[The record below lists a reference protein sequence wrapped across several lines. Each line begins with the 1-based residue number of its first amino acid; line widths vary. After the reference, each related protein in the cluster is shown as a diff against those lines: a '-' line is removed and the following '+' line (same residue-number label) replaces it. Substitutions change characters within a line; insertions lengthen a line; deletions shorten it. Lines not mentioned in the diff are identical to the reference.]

1 MEKYKPPT
9 ATSILSIQKPKD
21 TSLDSIEAE
30 LQNIWKSQEDDD
42 SAPTVS
48 PASTFN
54 IVIYEPEEIQ
64 QLLATLGFYTD
75 DIDGLQR
82 SETRKAILA
91 AQKEYN
97 LRLTGRV
104 DTATLARLRE
114 EVSKLPP
121 EQRHFENAD
130 IRGFNFDGPLAAQ
143 NPSRVISLCPT
154 FGDDEGVSA
163 QVSAYCPVQKGSDSK
178 LVCCEY
184 ITLRGTKGAL
194 ERVGDLVNS
203 LMVSEL
209 PKFVWWKGTPNPEQP
224 LFQKLAPSSSCL
236 ILDSSY
242 YGDAGSEIVKIQKL
256 VDEHTNIADLNWYR
270 LAPWQELAAAAFDP
284 PERRMA
290 LKEVDRVG
298 IDYEK
303 GNPAQALMMLG
314 WLASRMDWSLKG
326 YEYEGGDYD
335 VERVYFAGEGDR
347 TIEAE
352 LAGVPVID
360 QGEVMGDLTGLRL
373 QSTNPQANCNTILC
387 SETVGCMRMES
398 GGSAQSSMVKEV
410 TSLSDQRSDLLLG
423 QQLQRWGEDVLFEE
437 SLAVTAEI
445 LDLMAKHRSDR
456 PSEVLQNA

>member
-1 MEKYKPPT
+1 MDKYRPPS
-9 ATSILSIQKPKD
+9 ATSILAIQKPKNISPD
-21 TSLDSIEAE
+21 EIEAE
-30 LQNIWKSQEDDD
+30 LQNIWQAQEED
-42 SAPTVS
+42 S
-48 PASTFN
+48 STPVVTRATTFT

-64 QLLATLGFYTD
+64 QLLGTLGFYTN
-75 DIDGLQR
+75 DIDGLHR
-82 SETRKAILA
+82 SETREAILA

-104 DTATLARLRE
+104 DNPTLARLRE
-114 EVSKLPP
+114 EVRSLPSEKRLLKNP
-121 EQRHFENAD
+121 D

-143 NPSRVISLCPT
+143 NPGRVITLCPT
-154 FGDDEGVSA
+154 FGEDKGVTA
-163 QVSAYCPVQKGSDSK
+163 QVSAYCPVQKNGNSK

-184 ITLRGTKGAL
+184 ITLRGTKEAL
-194 ERVGDLVNS
+194 EGVGDLVNS
-203 LMVSEL
+203 LVVQGL
-209 PKFVWWKGTPNPEQP
+209 PKFVWWKGTPNPEQA
-224 LFQKLAPSSSCL
+224 LFQSLALTSSCL

-290 LKEVDRVG
+290 LKEIDRVG
-298 IDYEK
+298 VDYEK
-303 GNPAQALMMLG
+303 GNPAQALMFLG
-314 WLASRMDWSLKG
+314 WLASRMDWELKT

-335 VERVYFAGEGDR
+335 LERVYFVGEGGR
-347 TIEAE
+347 KIEAE

-360 QGEVMGDLTGLRL
+360 QGEVMGDLTGVRL

-398 GGSAQSSMVKEV
+398 GGSAQSSMVEEV

-437 SLAVTAEI
+437 SLATTSKI
-445 LDLMAKHRSDR
+445 LDLIAHH
-456 PSEVLQNA
+456 Q

>member
-1 MEKYKPPT
+1 MDKYKPPS
-9 ATSILSIQKPKD
+9 ATSILAIQKPKNISPD
-21 TSLDSIEAE
+21 EIEAE
-30 LQNIWKSQEDDD
+30 LKNIWQVQEED
-42 SAPTVS
+42 S
-48 PASTFN
+48 STPVVTRATTFT

-64 QLLATLGFYTD
+64 QLLGTLGFYTN
-75 DIDGLQR
+75 DIDGLHR
-82 SETRKAILA
+82 SETREAILA

-104 DTATLARLRE
+104 DNATLAKLRE
-114 EVSKLPP
+114 QVRSLPP
-121 EQRHFENAD
+121 EKRHLKNPD

-143 NPSRVISLCPT
+143 NPGRVITLCPT
-154 FGDDEGVSA
+154 FGEDEGVTA
-163 QVSAYCPVQKGSDSK
+163 QVSAYCPVQKNGSGK

-184 ITLRGTKGAL
+184 ITLRGTKEAL
-194 ERVGDLVNS
+194 EGVGDLVNS
-203 LMVSEL
+203 LVVQGL
-209 PKFVWWKGTPNPEQP
+209 PKFVWWKGTPNPEQA
-224 LFQKLAPSSSCL
+224 LFQSLALTSSCL

-298 IDYEK
+298 VDYEK
-303 GNPAQALMMLG
+303 GNPAQALMFLG
-314 WLASRMDWSLKG
+314 WLASRMDWELKT

-335 VERVYFAGEGDR
+335 LERVYFVGEGGR
-347 TIEAE
+347 KIEAE

-360 QGEVMGDLTGLRL
+360 QGEVMGDLTGVRL

-398 GGSAQSSMVKEV
+398 GGSAQSSMVEEV

-437 SLAVTAEI
+437 SLATTSKI
-445 LDLMAKHRSDR
+445 LDLIAHHS
-456 PSEVLQNA
+456 